1 MAPSSYTF
9 SEKNSGCCVHSMNH
23 QQFVKPS
30 LSQHFFLP
38 TGLQMTLFFYI
49 YVSLKYLHKIHVPPN
64 TCLPFPE
71 FTVCL
76 LYDFSLLYVLPLISW
91 LFLISSEECLYT
103 SLCYLSYFWFR
114 LITKWKQKVWNI
126 DKLLNPLHFLIFTIA
141 QWVADITESS
151 VKFFSSYES
160 TT

>member
-9 SEKNSGCCVHSMNH
+9 SEKNSGCCVH

-30 LSQHFFLP
+30 LSQHFFLSS
-38 TGLQMTLFFYI
+38 GLQMTLFLYI
-49 YVSLKYLHKIHVPPN
+49 YVSLKHKIHVPPN

-71 FTVCL
+71 FTARH
-76 LYDFSLLYVLPLISW
+76 LYDFSLSYVLSLISW

-114 LITKWKQKVWNI
+114 LVTKWKQKVWNI

-151 VKFFSSYES
+151 VKFFSTYES
-160 TT
+160 TN

>member
-1 MAPSSYTF
+1 MIAWYLPHI
-9 SEKNSGCCVHSMNH
+9 HS
-23 QQFVKPS
+23 VKRILAVVFTNS
-30 LSQHFFLP
+30 LSNHHFHN
-38 TGLQMTLFFYI
+38 TFFFPLASKWHFSSI
-49 YVSLKYLHKIHVPPN
+49 YVSLKHKIHVPPN

-71 FTVCL
+71 FTARH
-76 LYDFSLLYVLPLISW
+76 LYDFSLSYVLSLISW

-114 LITKWKQKVWNI
+114 LVTKWKQKVWNI

-151 VKFFSSYES
+151 VKFFSTYES
-160 TT
+160 TN